1 MKDEDDLMKSYAAF
15 LFDMDGTLIS
25 STAVTERIYTRW
37 AEGAGVDPAVLLPT
51 IHGVRTIDVIR
62 RLGRPDLDA
71 EAVAHLISSAEKTEL
86 DGVKAIPGVHEFLAA
101 LPPDRWAL
109 VTSADRELVRVRL
122 AAAGIAPPK
131 VMVTAEDVT
140 DGKPDPQGYKLAAQ
154 RLGVDA
160 ADCLVFEDA
169 PAGIEAGERA
179 GADVLVITAT
189 HTAPHGTAHTAIA
202 DYLGVSS
209 SRGADGSMA
218 LVFNAAA
225 E

>member
-1 MKDEDDLMKSYAAF
+1 MFDMMRKSYSAL

-25 STAVTERIYTRW
+25 STAVTERIYGRW
-37 AEGAGVDPAVLLPT
+37 AESKGIDADALLPT

-71 EAVAHLISSAEKTEL
+71 EAEAEIISSAERTEL
-86 DGVKAIPGVHEFLAA
+86 DGVVAIPGAREFLAS

-122 AAAGIAPPK
+122 AAAGIPQPK

-140 DGKPDPQGYKLAAQ
+140 EGKPDPQGYKLAAQ
-154 RLGVDA
+154 RLGVRT
-160 ADCLVFEDA
+160 ADCLVLEDA

-189 HTAPHGTAHTAIA
+189 HHAPHRTRHASIA
-202 DYLGVSS
+202 DYLGVAANRS
-209 SRGADGSMA
+209 ADGSIA

>member
-1 MKDEDDLMKSYAAF
+1 MFDMVRKSYSAF
-15 LFDMDGTLIS
+15 LFDMDGTLIT
-25 STAVTERIYTRW
+25 STAVAERIYGRW
-37 AEGAGVDPAVLLPT
+37 AEKNGVDVAYLMSI

-62 RLGRPDLDA
+62 RLNRPDLDA
-71 EAVAHLISSAEKTEL
+71 EAEAESISRAERVEL
-86 DGVKAIPGVHEFLAA
+86 DGVLAIAGAREFLAS

-109 VTSADRELVRVRL
+109 VTSADPELVRVRL
-122 AAAGIAPPK
+122 AATGIPHPR
-131 VMVTAEDVT
+131 VMVTADEIT
-140 DGKPDPQGYKLAAQ
+140 AGKPDPQGYKLAAQ
-154 RLGVDA
+154 RLGFDA

-189 HTAPHGTAHTAIA
+189 HTAPHGTAHASIA
-202 DYLGVSS
+202 DYLGVVSN
-209 SRGADGSMA
+209 RGADGSIA

>member
-1 MKDEDDLMKSYAAF
+1 MFDMVRKSYSAF

-25 STAVTERIYTRW
+25 STAVAERIYSRW
-37 AEGAGVDPAVLLPT
+37 ALEKGVDVAHLMSI

-62 RLGRPDLDA
+62 SLNRPDLDA
-71 EAVAHLISSAEKTEL
+71 EAEAEAISQAERKEL
-86 DGVKAIPGVHEFLAA
+86 YGVLPIAGAREFLAA

-109 VTSADRELVRVRL
+109 VTSADPELVRVRL
-122 AAAGIAPPK
+122 AATGITPPE
-131 VMVTAEDVT
+131 VMVTADDVT
-140 DGKPDPQGYKLAAQ
+140 AGKPDPQGYKLAAR
-154 RLGVDA
+154 RLGFDA

-189 HTAPHGTAHTAIA
+189 HTAPHGTAHASIA
-202 DYLGVSS
+202 DYLSVVPN
-209 SRGADGSMA
+209 RGADGSIA

>member
-1 MKDEDDLMKSYAAF
+1 MFDTMRKSYSAF

-25 STAVTERIYTRW
+25 STAVTERIYGRW
-37 AEGAGVDPAVLLPT
+37 AEEKGIDATALLPT

-71 EAVAHLISSAEKTEL
+71 EAEAEIISSAERTEL
-86 DGVKAIPGVHEFLAA
+86 DGVVAIPGAREFLAS
-101 LPPDRWAL
+101 LPPDSWAL

-122 AAAGIAPPK
+122 AAAGIPQPK

-140 DGKPDPQGYKLAAQ
+140 EGKPDPQGYQLAAR

-160 ADCLVFEDA
+160 AYCLVFEDA
-169 PAGIEAGERA
+169 PAGIQAGERA

-189 HTAPHGTAHTAIA
+189 HHAPHGTRHASIA
-202 DYLGVSS
+202 DYLGVVATP
-209 SRGADGSMA
+209 GADGSIA

>member
-1 MKDEDDLMKSYAAF
+1 MFDMMRKSYSAF

-25 STAVTERIYTRW
+25 STAVTERIYSRW
-37 AEGAGVDPAVLLPT
+37 AEEKGIDAESLLAV

-71 EAVAHLISSAEKTEL
+71 EAEAEIISTAEKTEL
-86 DGVKAIPGVHEFLAA
+86 EGVVAIPGAREFLAS

-122 AAAGIAPPK
+122 AAAGIPQPK

-140 DGKPDPQGYKLAAQ
+140 EGKPDPQGYKLAAQ

-189 HTAPHGTAHTAIA
+189 HHAPHGTAHASIA
-202 DYLGVSS
+202 DYLGVAAN
-209 SRGADGSMA
+209 RGEDGSIA

>member
-1 MKDEDDLMKSYAAF
+1 MFDMMRKSYSAF

-25 STAVTERIYTRW
+25 STAVTERIYSRW
-37 AEGAGVDPAVLLPT
+37 AEEKGIDAESLLAV

-71 EAVAHLISSAEKTEL
+71 EAEAEIISTAEKTEL
-86 DGVKAIPGVHEFLAA
+86 EGVVAIPGAREFLAS

-122 AAAGIAPPK
+122 AAAGIPQPK

-140 DGKPDPQGYKLAAQ
+140 EGKPDPQGYKLAAQ

-189 HTAPHGTAHTAIA
+189 HHAPHGTAHASIA
-202 DYLGVSS
+202 DYLGVAAN
-209 SRGADGSMA
+209 RGEDGSIA
-218 LVFNAAA
+218 LVFNVAA

>member
-1 MKDEDDLMKSYAAF
+1 MFDMMRKSYSAF

-25 STAVTERIYTRW
+25 STAVTERIYSRW
-37 AEGAGVDPAVLLPT
+37 AEEKGIDTESLLAV

-71 EAVAHLISSAEKTEL
+71 EAEAEIISTAEKTEL
-86 DGVKAIPGVHEFLAA
+86 EGVVAIPGAREFLAS

-122 AAAGIAPPK
+122 AAAGIPQPK

-140 DGKPDPQGYKLAAQ
+140 EGKPDPQGYKLAAQ

-189 HTAPHGTAHTAIA
+189 HHAPHGTAHASIA
-202 DYLGVSS
+202 DYLGVAAN
-209 SRGADGSMA
+209 RGEDGSIA
-218 LVFNAAA
+218 LVFNVAA

>member
-1 MKDEDDLMKSYAAF
+1 MLDMPRKSYAAF

-37 AEGAGVDPAVLLPT
+37 AEDKGVDAGHLMSIL
-51 IHGVRTIDVIR
+51 HGVRTIDVIR
-62 RLGRPDLDA
+62 SLNRPDLDA
-71 EAVAHLISSAEKTEL
+71 EAEAAKIGTAERTEL
-86 DGVKAIPGVHEFLAA
+86 DGVKAIAGAREFLAS

-109 VTSADRELVRVRL
+109 VTSADPELMRIRMK
-122 AAAGIAPPK
+122 AAGIPLPK
-131 VMVTAEDVT
+131 VVVTGDDVT
-140 DGKPDPQGYKLAAQ
+140 EGKPDPQGYELAAR
-154 RLGVDA
+154 RLGFDA

-189 HTAPHGTAHTAIA
+189 HTAPHGSAHASIA
-202 DYLGVSS
+202 DYDGVAA
-209 SRGADGSMA
+209 SRVADGCMA
-218 LVFNAAA
+218 LVFNMAA